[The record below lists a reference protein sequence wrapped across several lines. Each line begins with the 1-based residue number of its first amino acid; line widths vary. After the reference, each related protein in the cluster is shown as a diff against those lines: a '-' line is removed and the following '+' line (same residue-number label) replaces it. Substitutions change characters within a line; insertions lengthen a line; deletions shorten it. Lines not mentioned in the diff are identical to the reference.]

1 MTLKRSSISRRAA
14 LCALGCAIAAPATP
28 ADVRDLNDAIN
39 KAGRQ
44 RMLSQRMVKAWLALG
59 QRVEGA
65 RADKVLADSLALFD
79 RQLAELRAIAPT
91 DAIRTT
97 YDQLDTLWVT
107 LKNALVG
114 APPSLS
120 AAPGLLGLDGKVLA
134 LAHQGTQQLEQ
145 HANKPVGHLV
155 NLAGR
160 QRMLSQRMAKFQL
173 ALAWS
178 VPMADAIKQIDTA
191 RGEFL
196 TALDTLATAP
206 ETTTA
211 IQEQIVLA
219 RQQWVFFDAAIS
231 RAQTADARDAKNVF
245 VASEN
250 ILQVMDH
257 ITGLYARAA
266 G

>member
-1 MTLKRSSISRRAA
+1 MTISRRSAMGV
-14 LCALGCAIAAPATP
+14 LGCAAALPA
-28 ADVRDLNDAIN
+28 AFAQVRDLNEAIN

-44 RMLSQRMVKAWLALG
+44 RMLSQRMLKAWLALG
-59 QRVEGA
+59 QRLDGT

-79 RQLAELRAIAPT
+79 RQLAELRAFAPT
-91 DAIRTT
+91 EAIRTT
-97 YDQLDTLWVT
+97 YDQLDTLWGT
-107 LKNALVG
+107 LKDALTG

-120 AAPGLLGLDGKVLA
+120 AAPALLGMDGKVLA

-145 HANKPVGHLV
+145 HAGKPLSQLV

-178 VPMADAIKQIDTA
+178 VPKTDAAKQIDAA

-196 TALDTLATAP
+196 TALDTLAAAP
-206 ETTTA
+206 ETTAA

-219 RQQWVFFDAAIS
+219 RQQWVFFDAALN
-231 RAQTADARDAKNVF
+231 RTRTPDARDAKNVF